1 MNTNGNI
8 TKTVFRSISW
18 LAIFKFSS
26 QILSWVITLIIARIL
41 SPDDYGL
48 MALAT
53 IITGYVELFSELG
66 LGAAIIQKEKITQT
80 ELSSVFWFALTI
92 SILLGALCFPLSN
105 LTANIMNE
113 PRVIPLTRFVAI
125 HFVISGLYI
134 VPSNLLR
141 KDLKFKEL
149 GFIELIA
156 VMTSLIVMLI
166 IAIHGGGAWALL
178 SGSITRKAVDV
189 MMIYPKAGWYPK
201 FRFNIKDAFNLL
213 KFGSVLALG
222 RSMYYMQERS
232 DSFFAGRL
240 WKSGNVGLYGFAK
253 QLAQIPTDRIV
264 SLVNQVS
271 FPAFSKIQDQKKEF
285 KELYLRISK
294 LTMFIVIPLFTGG
307 FLLGE
312 LLIGT
317 ILETKWF
324 SMHMV
329 FRYLCIA
336 QIFVSMNA
344 INNFVHVSQ
353 GRPVWS
359 LYYNIVSAV
368 IMPIAFYIMV
378 PYGLN
383 AMIAPWISVFVVI
396 CIIWTIITLKKI
408 KISLM
413 EYIKN
418 LRHPFQG
425 SLLIALTVTALNKI
439 INQIPEL
446 TGLNYMKLAILIT
459 CGAATYFIY
468 YWSFDKTYLT
478 DIYNKLK
485 LQKKVDQ
492 KIKVIEKKSL
502 ISEQQKK

>member
-359 LYYNIVSAV
+359 LYYNVVSAA
-368 IMPIAFYIMV
+368 IMSISFYIMV

-383 AMIAPWISVFVVI
+383 AMIVPWISVFVII
-396 CIIWTIITLKKI
+396 CVGWTIITLKKI

-413 EYIKN
+413 EYFVN

-425 SLLIALTVTALNKI
+425 SLLIGLTVTVVNNI

-446 TGLNYMKLAILIT
+446 TGLNYMKLAMLIT